1 VAKAYTFHSPIA
13 DRPMVQ
19 HNGEMTVKRAPFSY
33 RDDPA
38 VPHFPDDRP
47 IIVFDGKCVLCS
59 GFAQFV
65 MRHDRAA
72 TFRLLAAQSP
82 LGDALY
88 RHFELDP
95 VNYETYILLQDGVAY
110 FRSEAAIRI
119 LEGLTLP
126 WRLASIGRACPL
138 RIRDRLYDFVARHRL
153 GWFGARPAC
162 YIPNAVEADRF
173 LS

>member
-1 VAKAYTFHSPIA
+1 
-13 DRPMVQ
+13 MVRQ
-19 HNGEMTVKRAPFSY
+19 NGEATVKHAAFSY

-59 GFAQFV
+59 RFAQFV
-65 MRHDRAA
+65 IRRDRAGR
-72 TFRLLAAQSP
+72 FRLLAAQTA
-82 LGDALY
+82 LGEALY

-95 VNYETYILLQDGVAY
+95 VNYQTYILLQDGVAY

-119 LEGLTLP
+119 LEGLGLP
-126 WRLASIGRACPL
+126 WRLASVCRVCPL
-138 RIRDRLYDFVARHRL
+138 SVRDRLYDFVARHRL
-153 GWFGARPAC
+153 SWFGARPVC
-162 YIPNAVEADRF
+162 YVPNAAEADRF

>member
-1 VAKAYTFHSPIA
+1 MVEHS
-13 DRPMVQ
+13 
-19 HNGEMTVKRAPFSY
+19 GEATVKRAPFSY

-38 VPHFPDDRP
+38 VPDFPDDRP

-65 MRHDRAA
+65 MRRDRAA

-95 VNYETYILLQDGVAY
+95 VNYETYILLQDGIAY
-110 FRSEAAIRI
+110 LRSEAAIRI

-126 WRLASIGRACPL
+126 WRLASICRVCPL
-138 RIRDRLYDFVARHRL
+138 PIRDRLYDFIARHRL
-153 GWFGARPAC
+153 SWFGARSIC
-162 YIPNAVEADRF
+162 YVPDATEANRF